1 MARNDLVPF
10 SSSRGGNDHIQAYP
24 LGGTPAQTFDEG
36 DPVVFSSGTLIE
48 ASNDPASVAGVAA
61 ARSSGAGGTVRTTGT
76 MIQVNPLTA
85 DQTFK
90 SDNFATDGSSTV
102 VVPTA
107 ANAIGATAGFTVTGG
122 VWFVDTGAAN
132 HIVQIEK
139 VLDTA
144 GHDIANPDLS
154 TGACNWVVFRGI

>member
-24 LGGTPAQTFDEG
+24 LGAAQTFDEG

-61 ARSSGAGGTVRTTGT
+61 ARSSGQGGTVRATGT
-76 MIQVNPLTA
+76 MIQVNQLSA

-90 SDNFATDGSSTV
+90 TDNFATDGSSTAAT
-102 VVPTA
+102 PTQ
-107 ANAIGATAGFTVTGG
+107 ANAVGATAGFTVTGG

-154 TGACNWVVFRGI
+154 TSTGNWVVFRGI